1 MLTERTVAAA
11 IQEARK
17 TGEQRWVH
25 ESRGRGQGAL
35 SLKISATG
43 TASWYFRYAL
53 DRKNRYFPL
62 GLYGDQADRLTLASA
77 RIRCGEAAARRQEIT
92 DGDLHS
98 DERARLIGEQ
108 ERKDQ
113 EVRAKAAAEAEALL
127 KVKFTLKALMDA
139 YIGYLEN
146 AGKSSADDVRR
157 LVTLHVYG
165 AFPDYSSAPARDLTR
180 QQATEIFRKLVEA
193 GKGRTAGKV
202 RAFLHAAYELALGI
216 EGDAAA
222 PSTME
227 GFEIEFNPIAATR
240 SLTQFNRVG
249 HRHLST
255 SEFRSFWT
263 RLSEMDSAAADAARV
278 GVLAGGQRIAQ
289 LLRGTSLDYDL
300 DVDVLTL
307 FDGKGRRRVP
317 RRHDIPLPP
326 TAAAI
331 VRKRIGAISS
341 EADDRRIFGTTVPDT
356 VGDVVAEISAEMV
369 KSKEA
374 MAPFGW
380 TDLRRTVETLLI
392 EELRVSK
399 DLRGQILSH
408 GLGGVQDRHYD
419 RANYIRQMRPV
430 LVQWGTWIRKHC
442 KSQK

>member
-1 MLTERTVAAA
+1 M
-11 IQEARK
+11 
-17 TGEQRWVH
+17 
-25 ESRGRGQGAL
+25 
-35 SLKISATG
+35 
-43 TASWYFRYAL
+43 
-53 DRKNRYFPL
+53 
-62 GLYGDQADRLTLASA
+62 
-77 RIRCGEAAARRQEIT
+77 
-92 DGDLHS
+92 
-98 DERARLIGEQ
+98 
-108 ERKDQ
+108 
-113 EVRAKAAAEAEALL
+113 
-127 KVKFTLKALMDA
+127 KFTLKALIDA
-139 YIGYLEN
+139 YIGYLES
-146 AGKSSADDVRR
+146 AGKSSAGDVRR
-157 LVTLHVYG
+157 LITLHVYE
-165 AFPDYSSAPARDLTR
+165 AFPDYSSAPARELTR

-193 GKGRTAGKV
+193 DKGRTAGKV

-222 PSTME
+222 PSAME

-249 HRHLST
+249 QRHLST
-255 SEFRSFWT
+255 SEFSSFWMH
-263 RLSEMDSAAADAARV
+263 LSEIDSAAADAARV
-278 GVLAGGQRIAQ
+278 GMLGGGQRIAQ

-317 RRHDIPLPP
+317 RRHDIPLSP

-331 VRKRIGAISS
+331 VRKRIDSIPSGA
-341 EADDRRIFGTTVPDT
+341 EDRRIFGTTVPDT
-356 VGDVVAEISAEMV
+356 VGDVVAEISTEMV

-374 MAPFGW
+374 TAPFGW

-430 LVQWGTWIRKHC
+430 LVRWDGWIRKSGD
-442 KSQK
+442 KKK